1 MEIRLETL
9 LNQHRY
15 EEILQAVEGFVAVP
29 PVDPVQVAEQALYAA
44 RAAGRLERYATAV
57 EWAERGLTAGPDT
70 LWTEGMLRL
79 TLGRNL
85 IHTGDLIRAEREFCR
100 FLELG
105 LNVPELAQ
113 YRPTALFNLA
123 YLYRVLDRGEQ
134 EVTLFCEA
142 AAAFEAQGNSQYLL
156 RCRYE
161 LAWHHLSRG
170 DAEAAWP
177 HLQAVLSAEPEL
189 IEPEM
194 EMDIR
199 LELAWHQ
206 MLSGQTAEAEAACLE
221 LMGLD
226 QLKPQ
231 QRADVAWLLGMLTF
245 RAGDLT
251 RAGEWATMAT
261 RYAAKVW
268 WPPQM
273 ERAAALQREIAGHL
287 SA

>member
-1 MEIRLETL
+1 METRLETL
-9 LNQHRY
+9 LNQRRY
-15 EEILQAVEGFVAVP
+15 DEVLQEVERFFAVPTADPVQAVEK
-29 PVDPVQVAEQALYAA
+29 ALYAA
-44 RAAGRLERYATAV
+44 RTAGRLERYATAV
-57 EWAERGLTAGPDT
+57 EWAERGLAAGPDT
-70 LWTEGMLRL
+70 TWTEGMLRL

-85 IHTGDLIRAEREFCR
+85 IHTGDLIRAERELCR
-100 FLELG
+100 FLELV
-105 LNVPELAQ
+105 LNAPELAE

-123 YLYRVLDRGEQ
+123 YLYRVLDRAEQ

-142 AAAFEAQGNSQYLL
+142 AAAYEAQGKSQYLL
-156 RCRYE
+156 RCRFE

-170 DAEAAWP
+170 ASEAAWP

-189 IEPEM
+189 IDSEM

-199 LELAWHQ
+199 LELAWYQ
-206 MLSGQTAEAEAACLE
+206 MLSGQTTEAEAACLD
-221 LMGLD
+221 LMGMD
-226 QLKPQ
+226 GLKHQ
-231 QRADVAWLLGMLTF
+231 QRADVAWLLGVL
-245 RAGDLT
+245 ACKSGDLT
-251 RAGEWATMAT
+251 RAGEWAAMAS